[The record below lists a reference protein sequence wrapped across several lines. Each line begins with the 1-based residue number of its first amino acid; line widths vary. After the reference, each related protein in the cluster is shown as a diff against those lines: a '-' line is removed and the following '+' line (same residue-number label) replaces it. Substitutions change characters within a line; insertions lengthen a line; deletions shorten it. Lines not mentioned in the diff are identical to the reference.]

1 MGIQTSQPSEAAKD
15 LSDADLLKRI
25 ADRDQEASAEIFN
38 RYAEEIY
45 GFLARR
51 TNLAESE
58 DLLQEVFVRALRG
71 ASRFRGD
78 SSVRTWL
85 YAIARYTL
93 FERHRARIDG
103 ESFVD
108 LTDAGPGPESLAIGG
123 EERRRLVSALDQ
135 LPDEQAIVLELYR
148 IDGLSHDQI
157 AKLLDIQPSTSRK
170 RLERAAKSLKKALK
184 SSAYGDRKH
193 SRIDSWRES
202 LLRRVLP
209 KEFHD
214 DASA

>member
-1 MGIQTSQPSEAAKD
+1 VESVVTEDNRDPKE
-15 LSDADLLKRI
+15 LSDRELLDQI
-25 ADRDQEASAEIFN
+25 AQREPGAGGEIFN

-51 TNLAESE
+51 TGPAESE

-108 LTDAGPGPESLAIGG
+108 LTDAAPGPESLAIGG
-123 EERRRLVSALDQ
+123 EERRKMVAALDQ
-135 LPDEQAIVLELYR
+135 LPDDQAIVLELYR
-148 IDGLSHDQI
+148 IDGLSHDEI
-157 AKLLDIQPSTSRK
+157 AKLLDIQASTSRK

-184 SSAYGDRKH
+184 STVPVNRRH
-193 SRIDSWRES
+193 SKIDSWRES

-209 KEFHD
+209 KEYFN

>member
-1 MGIQTSQPSEAAKD
+1 LGVRTQTTDTALSQV
-15 LSDADLLKRI
+15 SDKELLAQI
-25 ADRDQEASAEIFN
+25 AERDQAAGSEIFN
-38 RYAEEIY
+38 RYADEIY

-51 TNLAESE
+51 ASPAESE

-71 ASRFRGD
+71 ASRFRGE

-123 EERRRLVSALDQ
+123 EERKKLVAALDQ
-135 LPDEQAIVLELYR
+135 LPDEQAVVLELYR
-148 IDGLSHDQI
+148 IDGLSHDEI
-157 AKLLDIQPSTSRK
+157 GRLLGIQASTSRK
-170 RLERAAKSLKKALK
+170 RLERAAKGLKKALLVAP
-184 SSAYGDRKH
+184 SATNRH
-193 SRIDSWRES
+193 SQIASWRES

-209 KEFHD
+209 KDYFN